1 MLQAVFAALALP
13 TPERRELLA
22 VYGNYVGPNWCGG
35 RAVPEGP
42 MCDYSVTP
50 VDCIDACARTHD
62 ICCGQEGAAIC
73 PTSCQPVIVQCTDT
87 CPASLMKYAMPA
99 LTGLYKD
106 YGEISGKGYAYD
118 TRENRYRQYAAEREV
133 IWMQDA
139 QRISKYLAT
148 NQ

>member
-1 MLQAVFAALALP
+1 MDEATFQLGGLRGPLALP

-118 TRENRYRQYAAEREV
+118 TRENRYPGS
-133 IWMQDA
+133 MQ
-139 QRISKYLAT
+139 QSVR
-148 NQ
+148 

>member
-1 MLQAVFAALALP
+1 MPIIRLAGAHVRLP
-13 TPERRELLA
+13 A
-22 VYGNYVGPNWCGG
+22 S
-35 RAVPEGP
+35 
-42 MCDYSVTP
+42 SVTP

-106 YGEISGKGYAYD
+106 YGEIRGKGYAYD

>member
-1 MLQAVFAALALP
+1 
-13 TPERRELLA
+13 
-22 VYGNYVGPNWCGG
+22 
-35 RAVPEGP
+35 

-50 VDCIDACARTHD
+50 IDCIDACARTHD
-62 ICCGQEGAAIC
+62 ICCGQEGAAVC

-139 QRISKYLAT
+139 QRISKFLAT
-148 NQ
+148 KRILLHFCSNSSFPRAAKFPAFSLPA

>member
-1 MLQAVFAALALP
+1 
-13 TPERRELLA
+13 
-22 VYGNYVGPNWCGG
+22 
-35 RAVPEGP
+35 